1 MITEKQLSGIINKK
15 LQDTELFLVEVS
27 IGRGNRITVYIDSD
41 KYVSIDDCA
50 TLSRH
55 IESELNRDVE
65 DFELEV
71 SSAGL
76 DRPLKITRQYT
87 KNIGND
93 LKITLH
99 DNKIIV
105 AALLG
110 ADEKEVHLLIP
121 EDKKN
126 KNPELELKLKYNEI
140 KKAQVIIK
148 FEKK

>member
-1 MITEKQLSGIINKK
+1 
-15 LQDTELFLVEVS
+15 
-27 IGRGNRITVYIDSD
+27 ITVYIDYD

>member
-1 MITEKQLSGIINKK
+1 MITEKQLSRIINKK

>member
-1 MITEKQLSGIINKK
+1 MITEKQLSRIINKK

-27 IGRGNRITVYIDSD
+27 IGRGNRITVYIESD